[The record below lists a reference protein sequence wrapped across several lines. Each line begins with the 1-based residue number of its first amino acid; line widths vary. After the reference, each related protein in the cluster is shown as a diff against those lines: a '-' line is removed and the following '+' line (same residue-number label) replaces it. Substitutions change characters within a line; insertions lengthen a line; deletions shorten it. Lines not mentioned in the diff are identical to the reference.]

1 MSDSNLDKLDSLI
14 VSLLKKDGRRSNADM
29 ARAASV
35 SEGTIRRRL
44 KRLFREQYIQVT
56 VQPEY
61 SKLGYDSQALVALQV
76 APDKIAS
83 VAKTMLD
90 SDEVVWVSATTGSF
104 DLFAWV
110 TLKNT
115 HDLGSY
121 LRGVIGNIEGV
132 KRTETFV
139 NLPTDWN
146 TV

>member
-1 MSDSNLDKLDSLI
+1 MSSVHLDKLDSLI

-29 ARAASV
+29 ARAANV

-44 KRLFREQYIQVT
+44 KRLVKEEYIQVT
-56 VQPEY
+56 VQPQY
-61 SKLGYDSQALVALQV
+61 SKLGYQSQALVALQV
-76 APDKIAS
+76 SPDKIAN
-83 VAKTMLD
+83 VAQTMLA
-90 SDEVVWVSATTGSF
+90 SEEVIWVSATTGSF

-110 TLKNT
+110 TLRNA

-132 KRTETFV
+132 RRTETFV
-139 NLPTDWN
+139 NLPMDWS